1 MGTELVG
8 DRLSRGTNQLGTN
21 CGGPNVRGPHA
32 FGTKCASNCPNE
44 HIYNSH
50 YGNGVPAMFISGMYP
65 RATGATAVAPKFS
78 DTLTLFQP
86 GGGRFCPPLARSHL
100 NLPCGYV
107 PDTYVLVQIHKSY
120 YILSTYIL
128 QPTYLHVGKSNN
140 EKAQQMSFLSNTVQ
154 STPILHMCI

>member
-1 MGTELVG
+1 MGIQTLLLIKERKKEKYICCFVIKRAKKHKKEKLYTY
-8 DRLSRGTNQLGTN
+8 SRDVSTG
-21 CGGPNVRGPHA
+21 
-32 FGTKCASNCPNE
+32 
-44 HIYNSH
+44 
-50 YGNGVPAMFISGMYP
+50 
-65 RATGATAVAPKFS
+65 ATGAIAVAPKFS

-86 GGGRFCPPLARSHL
+86 GGARFCPPLARSHL